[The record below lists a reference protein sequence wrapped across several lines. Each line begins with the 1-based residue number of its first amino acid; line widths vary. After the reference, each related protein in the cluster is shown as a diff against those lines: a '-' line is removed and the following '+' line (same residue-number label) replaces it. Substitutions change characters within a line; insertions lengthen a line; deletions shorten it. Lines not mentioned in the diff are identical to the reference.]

1 MYAFH
6 QASHGP
12 LVQSLR
18 EQNKHNYE
26 SESYMTRA
34 KVLTIVI
41 LALVVNLVSL
51 QAVAGTASDPK
62 EILDTSKQQFPTQ
75 KTEVTT
81 LDAQKNVEKKCR
93 TLKNGKVLCTEKK
106 LGKKP
111 LVVNPDAQVK

>member
-1 MYAFH
+1 MT
-6 QASHGP
+6 
-12 LVQSLR
+12 LVQ
-18 EQNKHNYE
+18 
-26 SESYMTRA
+26 
-34 KVLTIVI
+34 VLTVVVF
-41 LALVVNLVSL
+41 ASSVNLVSL
-51 QAVAGTASDPK
+51 QALAGTASDPK

-81 LDAQKNVEKKCR
+81 VDAQKNVEKKCR